1 MNAATVVERAESV
14 GVTLAASGTGSI
26 KVIGDRDK
34 VDQLLPIIRDNKN
47 ELIRFLQRRPI
58 AIQKDTASDDADY
71 PKPCIVN
78 NELRIPRNCAPKFR
92 WWQNG
97 QSIFNTLLE
106 LDAPDELIEQHIGF
120 ITTPDAWRRW
130 MKIKKDREK
139 YHGRH

>member
-1 MNAATVVERAESV
+1 MTPAAIIERAKKTEVSLSLTPA
-14 GVTLAASGTGSI
+14 GKI
-26 KVIGDRDK
+26 KAIGEQDK

-47 ELIRFLQRRPI
+47 ELIRFLQRSPI

-92 WWQNG
+92 WWQSG

-106 LDAPDELIEQHIGF
+106 LDAPDELIEQHIGP
-120 ITTPDAWRRW
+120 ITTPDDWRRW
-130 MKIKKDREK
+130 MKIKKDGEK
-139 YHGRH
+139 